1 MQSKIRFLQI
11 TFSLACIIV
20 TYFMVTKT
28 IAYFFTQSQS
38 EENILSTSEWVP
50 AATSVVLK
58 HQNID
63 GQIQEYINEE
73 KITSYID
80 QSGEHFQLTVAEG
93 QNQFLS
99 FQYKL
104 ASEETAKKFD
114 EPSVI
119 VFANQT
125 PLLQLTLTEYD
136 DKWHEAFIDLFK
148 SRLSPGVYDIL
159 FLTQNTYDDQFLPNF
174 SVKDVTTTKFLS
186 KSSSVF
192 QFTPDKQ
199 VESVLVEYKV
209 WENEK
214 EVVVRQEL
222 EEETNSSLQMYS
234 FVLPE
239 NLYGNEFSFWSIDL
253 FGNVEEPHYMYLN
266 HFEKLQVSNFKQ
278 QLFSETEREL
288 YLQFQFQN
296 EDETP
301 KFLEA
306 RISQTQMNSEQEWE
320 QATRLE
326 EKQFQQFV
334 KANVP
339 IIYSQGL
346 TQSNLVFRNIP
357 EEQRYISIKLCN
369 EAVLCEYVMQN
380 QIVESHL

>member
-28 IAYFFTQSQS
+28 VAYFFTQSQS

-50 AATSVVLK
+50 AATTVVLK

-63 GQIQEYINEE
+63 GKVTEYTNEE

-80 QSGEHFQLTVAEG
+80 ESGEHFQLSITAG

-114 EPSVI
+114 EPAVI
-119 VFANQT
+119 IFANQT
-125 PLLQLTLTEYD
+125 PLLQLTLTEHD
-136 DKWHEAFIDLFK
+136 DLWHEAFIDLFK
-148 SRLSPGVYDIL
+148 SGLSPGVYDIL
-159 FLTQNTYDDQFLPNF
+159 FLTQNTYDDQFLPNLL
-174 SVKDVTTTKFLS
+174 VKEVTTTKFLS
-186 KSSSVF
+186 KPSSVF

-199 VESVLVEYKV
+199 VESVLVEYKIR
-209 WENEK
+209 ENEK
-214 EVVVRQEL
+214 EVVFRQQL
-222 EEETNSSLQMYS
+222 VAETNNSSQTYS
-234 FVLPE
+234 FALPE
-239 NLYGNEFSFWSIDL
+239 NLYGNELSFWSVDL
-253 FGNVEEPHYMYLN
+253 FGNVEEQRYIYLN
-266 HFEKLQVSNFKQ
+266 HFEKLQASNFEQ

-326 EKQFQQFV
+326 EKQFQQFL
-334 KANVP
+334 KADIP
-339 IIYSQGL
+339 TIFSQGSI
-346 TQSNLVFRNIP
+346 QSNLVFQNLP
-357 EEQRYISIKLCN
+357 EGQRYISIKLCN
-369 EAVLCEYVMQN
+369 EVLLCEYVMQN